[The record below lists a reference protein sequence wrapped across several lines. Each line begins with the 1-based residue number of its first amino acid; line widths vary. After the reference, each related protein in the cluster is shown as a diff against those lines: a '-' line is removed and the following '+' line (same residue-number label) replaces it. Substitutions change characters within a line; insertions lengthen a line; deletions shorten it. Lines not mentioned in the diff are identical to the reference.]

1 MGPQGQ
7 PGYADTWPSNCRTG
21 LLDYN
26 ITSGQAGGNPQNG
39 AAQFVQ
45 GQGQEC
51 LGPGSGGAAL
61 MEPLMGLEMPMRAPR
76 QHLIHFSQ
84 GHQAFELVLPYFT
97 RKGPKSRESL
107 RPEVDAACRAGS
119 VPPRPSVG
127 EHSHHHHFR
136 LGAGTSLPLQAPA
149 GRHPH
154 PTQWPGTGM
163 LGSRPSPP
171 WAQQAHNKHLIHEE
185 TGHFSESERGCK
197 G

>member
-1 MGPQGQ
+1 MGGASRP
-7 PGYADTWPSNCRTG
+7 ARVCRHVA
-21 LLDYN
+21 LQL
-26 ITSGQAGGNPQNG
+26 QNR
-39 AAQFVQ
+39 AARLQHH
-45 GQGQEC
+45 
-51 LGPGSGGAAL
+51 LGPGWRKPSKWSCTVCARSRAGMSWPRVWGAAL
-61 MEPLMGLEMPMRAPR
+61 MEPLARLEMPMRAPR
-76 QHLIHFSQ
+76 QPLIHFSQ

-119 VPPRPSVG
+119 VPPSPHSSVG
-127 EHSHHHHFR
+127 EHGHHHHFR

-171 WAQQAHNKHLIHEE
+171 WA
-185 TGHFSESERGCK
+185 
-197 G
+197 

>member
-7 PGYADTWPSNCRTG
+7 PGYADTWPSNCRTA

-39 AAQFVQ
+39 AAQSVQ

-61 MEPLMGLEMPMRAPR
+61 MEPLTGLEMPMRAPR

-119 VPPRPSVG
+119 VPAPPPLRG
-127 EHSHHHHFR
+127 
-136 LGAGTSLPLQAPA
+136 GAQ
-149 GRHPH
+149 
-154 PTQWPGTGM
+154 
-163 LGSRPSPP
+163 PSPP
-171 WAQQAHNKHLIHEE
+171 LQTWGGDLAPSAGSSRQAPTPHSVAWNRHAWQQAVPTL
-185 TGHFSESERGCK
+185 GSASAQ
-197 G
+197 